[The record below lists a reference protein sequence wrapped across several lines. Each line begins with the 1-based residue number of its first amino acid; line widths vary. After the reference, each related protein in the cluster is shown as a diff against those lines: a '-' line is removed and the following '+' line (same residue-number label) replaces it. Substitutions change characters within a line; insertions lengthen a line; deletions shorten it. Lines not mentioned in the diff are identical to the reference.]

1 MNKLRKNLSLSPIQ
15 KFIKAESFSGLLLFV
30 SALIALILSN
40 LPTRELFSAIWDYEI
55 GITSKDFKLVK
66 PLILWI
72 NDGLMA
78 IFFFLIGL
86 EIKRNHSWRIK
97 FNKKSC
103 STNICSFRRN
113 ADTIIIFFSFK

>member
-15 KFIKAESFSGLLLFV
+15 KSIKAESFSGLLLFV

-55 GITSKDFKLVK
+55 GIISKDFKLVK

-78 IFFFLIGL
+78 IFFFLIGHL
-86 EIKRNHSWRIK
+86 KRAPWFFLNFYMISRNLHS
-97 FNKKSC
+97 FP
-103 STNICSFRRN
+103 
-113 ADTIIIFFSFK
+113 FFTL